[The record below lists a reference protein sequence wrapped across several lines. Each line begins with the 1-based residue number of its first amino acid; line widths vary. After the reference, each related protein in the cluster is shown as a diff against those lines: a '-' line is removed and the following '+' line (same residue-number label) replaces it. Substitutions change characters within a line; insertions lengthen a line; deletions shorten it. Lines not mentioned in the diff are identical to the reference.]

1 MDQKWDMEILSVEKF
16 AERYEELF
24 HRSFESSKLH
34 YIRFCKAENW
44 SQAVEGTFAIP
55 QKEHLRGEKTAFGYC
70 VLPNRF
76 IFIEYET
83 KIEPMLREMKDYP
96 NIDAASPLQFLFKF
110 MEYLLED
117 DMIFL
122 QGYEDNL
129 EDLEDELLNN
139 NLEDFNRTILAIRK
153 ELSVLSSYYEQL
165 SDMGETLKQNAA
177 EQGAEKEE

>member
-1 MDQKWDMEILSVEKF
+1 MDQKWDMGILSVEKF

-83 KIEPMLREMKDYP
+83 KIEPMLREMKGYP
-96 NIDAASPLQFLFKF
+96 KRTFCADFL
-110 MEYLLED
+110 L
-117 DMIFL
+117 
-122 QGYEDNL
+122 
-129 EDLEDELLNN
+129 
-139 NLEDFNRTILAIRK
+139 
-153 ELSVLSSYYEQL
+153 
-165 SDMGETLKQNAA
+165 
-177 EQGAEKEE
+177 

>member
-1 MDQKWDMEILSVEKF
+1 MHNRKKYHGLS
-16 AERYEELF
+16 LI
-24 HRSFESSKLH
+24 H
-34 YIRFCKAENW
+34 I
-44 SQAVEGTFAIP
+44 
-55 QKEHLRGEKTAFGYC
+55 LRGEKTAFGYC

-83 KIEPMLREMKDYP
+83 KIEPMLREMMDYP

-129 EDLEDELLNN
+129 AVSYTHLHGIPEIL
-139 NLEDFNRTILAIRK
+139 TILSMAMKIHMHGTMAKKRQD
-153 ELSVLSSYYEQL
+153 S
-165 SDMGETLKQNAA
+165 TTR
-177 EQGAEKEE
+177 

>member
-110 MEYLLED
+110 
-117 DMIFL
+117 I
-122 QGYEDNL
+122 
-129 EDLEDELLNN
+129 LNYSWN
-139 NLEDFNRTILAIRK
+139 NI
-153 ELSVLSSYYEQL
+153 
-165 SDMGETLKQNAA
+165 
-177 EQGAEKEE
+177 

>member
-139 NLEDFNRTILAIRK
+139 NL
-153 ELSVLSSYYEQL
+153 
-165 SDMGETLKQNAA
+165 
-177 EQGAEKEE
+177 

>member
-83 KIEPMLREMKDYP
+83 KIEPMLRDEGL
-96 NIDAASPLQFLFKF
+96 S
-110 MEYLLED
+110 EYRCG
-117 DMIFL
+117 I
-122 QGYEDNL
+122 
-129 EDLEDELLNN
+129 
-139 NLEDFNRTILAIRK
+139 
-153 ELSVLSSYYEQL
+153 SVAVSVQIYGISA
-165 SDMGETLKQNAA
+165 GR
-177 EQGAEKEE
+177 